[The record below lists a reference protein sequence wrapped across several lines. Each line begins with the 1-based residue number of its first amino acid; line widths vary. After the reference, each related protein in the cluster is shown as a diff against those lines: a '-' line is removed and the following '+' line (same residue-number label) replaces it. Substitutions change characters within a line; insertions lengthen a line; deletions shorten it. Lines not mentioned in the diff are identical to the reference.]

1 MNKKDLPFEI
11 ILEDENYIF
20 INKNSGILT
29 IPDRYNYN
37 LPNLVSILSY
47 YRQNIFVVHR
57 LDKDTSGVMMF
68 AKNEKSHKLANTSF
82 EDQLVERKYHVL
94 VRGQFPMDEIEIDI
108 PLLMNMADKGRVIP
122 SARGKHSLTKV
133 KILEKFRYATLLE
146 CELVTGRQHQIRVH
160 LSTIGYPL
168 LVDNLYSDNREFY
181 LSMIKRNYNSNE
193 DIEEKPILKRLS
205 MHSFSLKYK
214 DELSGKEIFATA
226 NYPKDF
232 ETALKLLRKYSKF
245 N

>member
-1 MNKKDLPFEI
+1 MNKKDLQFEI

-29 IPDRYNYN
+29 IPDRYNNN

-226 NYPKDF
+226 NYPKDL